1 MTQEELQNLANLCR
15 IDMDEKELEAIGGDI
30 ASILSYVEHISEATT
45 DDHRAEAGVHRN
57 IMREDVSETEN
68 GTYTE
73 NMLKA
78 APRTENG
85 FVAVKNMFE
94 KRSSK

>member
-15 IDMDEKELEAIGGDI
+15 IDMDAKELEAIGGDI

-45 DDHRAEAGVHRN
+45 DDHRAEAGIHRN
-57 IMREDVSETEN
+57 VMREDEN
-68 GTYTE
+68 PVESGTHTDDI
-73 NMLKA
+73 LKA

-85 FVAVKNMFE
+85 FIAVKNMF
-94 KRSSK
+94 KKN